1 MRCEIRRRWLAV
13 VGGLL
18 LLLVPL
24 SATADQDP
32 GGIIF
37 GYARTQVVVDGEE
50 RGVVLDLY
58 TRAPDGIY
66 SVWVAATTT
75 REDAYYEFTPAGGK
89 SYRVKAWAPG
99 HLWTYSAPFDLP
111 FAGWFEVSVLTVLFG
126 DGDHDGDVDIYDVNR
141 LTANWLKRAPN

>member
-1 MRCEIRRRWLAV
+1 MEDDQEMRCEIRRRWLAV

-50 RGVVLDLY
+50 RGVVLELKE
-58 TRAPDGIY
+58 
-66 SVWVAATTT
+66 
-75 REDAYYEFTPAGGK
+75 REGE
-89 SYRVKAWAPG
+89 S
-99 HLWTYSAPFDLP
+99 
-111 FAGWFEVSVLTVLFG
+111 
-126 DGDHDGDVDIYDVNR
+126 
-141 LTANWLKRAPN
+141 